1 MEKGH
6 AHHHTGDFDAR
17 LTDCRVPEPVRT
29 YLSRCAR
36 FHSSPAPGLLIG
48 AFMVDYALELLDAT
62 TEEKLFA
69 VCETPKCLPDAPQVI
84 AHSTTG
90 NGRLKVLPIGRFAL
104 TMNKASNNPT
114 ADGVRVFVDQ
124 DKIKQF
130 PLIDIWF
137 SNSPEFN
144 KHTMGNDLQE
154 QIFSAGRKILSC
166 ERVRV
171 PVTFK
176 EQWKPVTCPSCKETV
191 PDYMVVEGKCA
202 ACGPMKYYAK
212 I

>member
-1 MEKGH
+1 MH
-6 AHHHTGDFDAR
+6 RR
-17 LTDCRVPEPVRT
+17 LSHR
-29 YLSRCAR
+29 
-36 FHSSPAPGLLIG
+36 
-48 AFMVDYALELLDAT
+48 
-62 TEEKLFA
+62 
-69 VCETPKCLPDAPQVI
+69 
-84 AHSTTG
+84 TTG

-104 TMNKASNNPT
+104 TMNKASDNPT